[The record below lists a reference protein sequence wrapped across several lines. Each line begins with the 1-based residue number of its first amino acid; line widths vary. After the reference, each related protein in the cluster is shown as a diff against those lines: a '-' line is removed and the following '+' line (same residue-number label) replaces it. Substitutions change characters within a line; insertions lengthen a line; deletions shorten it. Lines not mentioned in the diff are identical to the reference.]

1 MDIFDSHCHPQFP
14 QYEDDREEMIARASG
29 AGVSM
34 ICVGTDKDTSKQ
46 AVDLA
51 QAHDNMWAAVGLH
64 PNDNLEEDFFEGA
77 YRDMLAMPKVVAA
90 GEIGLDYYRTE
101 DELLQRRQREHFD
114 DQLALA
120 KEFNMPIILHCR
132 DGKSGSTGRANR
144 DMLEMLIN
152 NCPNGGVVH
161 SFTGTLQEAKEF
173 LALDLHLGFNGIIT
187 FARNYDEV
195 VRYAPLD
202 RILLETDAP
211 FLTPEP
217 YRGKRNEPSYIIEV
231 AKKLAELK
239 NEPLEKVIEQTT
251 ENCKKLFRI

>member
-14 QYEDDREEMIARASG
+14 QYEEDREEMIARASG

-51 QAHDNMWAAVGLH
+51 QTHDNIWAAVGLH

-77 YRDMLAMPKVVAA
+77 YREMLGMPRVVAM

-101 DELLQRRQREHFD
+101 DESLQRRQKERFD

-120 KEFNMPIILHCR
+120 KEFNMPLILHCR
-132 DGKSGSTGRANR
+132 DGKSGSTGRAYR
-144 DMLEMLIN
+144 DMLEMLVN
-152 NCPNGGVVH
+152 NSSNGGVVH
-161 SFTGTLQEAKEF
+161 SFTGTLEEAKEF
-173 LALDLHLGFNGIIT
+173 LSLDLHLGFNGIIT

-251 ENCKKLFRI
+251 INCKKLFRI